1 MRERQGPMQ
10 GHEIGPLPPQV
21 LNLPRCERELA
32 IIVYLEG
39 GMTAKLLEAR
49 LPRKLSNSALRAM
62 LQRLCC
68 KGILCRHK
76 VNGSHVST
84 DRRIP
89 YLYTPGITPEIVRAR
104 ALQQIARDYFDG
116 SLLQVVEEAVR
127 ALQESGSGIMIQVN
141 AGRSNGPGGLN
152 IAA

>member
-68 KGILCRHK
+68 KGVLCRHK
-76 VNGSHVST
+76 VNGSHMST

-89 YLYTPGITPEIVRAR
+89 YLYTPAITPEVVRAR

-116 SLLQVVEEAVR
+116 SLLQVVKEAVR
-127 ALQESGSGIMIQVN
+127 ALQESGSGIMIQLDAN
-141 AGRSNGPGGLN
+141 RSSGAGGLN